1 MQILAKELIQVQ
13 IWYVLHI
20 SHVIPV
26 VFDSILKADIWDYLY
41 KVSHFLVIQTFAE
54 KQLNYF
60 GAMHT
65 NSSFSACKLNLKQ
78 FLNPPP
84 KILIKITNN

>member
-54 KQLNYF
+54 
-60 GAMHT
+60 
-65 NSSFSACKLNLKQ
+65 
-78 FLNPPP
+78 
-84 KILIKITNN
+84 